1 MSHYFIDDDN
11 LKEDEKV
18 VYYFFKNMEFKFTSN
33 SGLFSHGHVDPASSL
48 LIHNMPKLSGSLLDL
63 GCGYGPIGIVL
74 GKTNQIELTM
84 SDVNKRALEYAERNC
99 IENEVKAEIIHSDCF
114 RNIKKTFNQIAIN
127 PPIHAGKSV
136 LFEMYERSYEHL
148 LPDGRLYIVI
158 QKKHG
163 ALSTI
168 KKLQEVFDN
177 CEVIYKNKGYFVL
190 MSTKIANKG
199 SEESL

>member
-18 VYYFFKNMEFKFTSN
+18 FYYFFNNIEFKFTSN
-33 SGLFSHGHVDPASSL
+33 SGLFSHGHVDPASNL
-48 LIHNMPKLSGSLLDL
+48 LIHSMPKLSGSLLDL

-74 GKTNQIELTM
+74 GKINRIELTM

-99 IENEVKAEIIHSDCF
+99 IDNGVKAKIVHSDSF
-114 RNIKKTFNQIAIN
+114 QNIKKSFNQITIN
-127 PPIHAGKSV
+127 PPIHAGKAV
-136 LFEMYERSYEHL
+136 LFEMYEKSHEHL
-148 LPDGRLYIVI
+148 LPDGKLYIVI

-168 KKLQEVFDN
+168 KKLQEIFDN
-177 CEVIYKNKGYFVL
+177 CDMIYKRKGYFVL
-190 MSTKIANKG
+190 ASTKR
-199 SEESL
+199 